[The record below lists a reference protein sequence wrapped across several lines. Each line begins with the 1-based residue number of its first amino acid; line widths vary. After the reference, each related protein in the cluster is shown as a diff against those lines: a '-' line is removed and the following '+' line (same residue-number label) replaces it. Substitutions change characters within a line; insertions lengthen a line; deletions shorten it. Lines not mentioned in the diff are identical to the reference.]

1 MDLSKLLELLKANGM
16 ELAPESGMDEICSAL
31 SAKFQAGAK
40 TVDEMTTATAALA
53 TANAELATLKKEKT
67 DAAIAAAHSFVDET
81 IKAGRITKESRDEWL
96 KRATEDLAGTRT
108 LVASFAAPAKE
119 APPSQI
125 TLTASYGGANPAR
138 KAELA
143 KLIQTEADAT
153 KRAAYFSEWNSLN

>member
-31 SAKFQAGAK
+31 SAKFQAGVK

-119 APPSQI
+119 AAPTQI
-125 TLTASYGGANPAR
+125 TLTASHAGPNPGR

-143 KLIQTEADAT
+143 KLIQSEPDAN
-153 KRAAYFSEWNSLN
+153 KRASYFSEWNSL